1 MKNFHIG
8 ILYFILGILCLSCS
22 NESEALDIPEDEE
35 LVNLSLNIDILGLTE
50 NNSGRQQIEDLPIC
64 IPATP
69 YYIEII
75 LKQGQNDMVGS
86 ADIPFRIDLAPNQ
99 MFTRY
104 VPEMALPAGQYSL
117 DHCAVFAED
126 GRLMCLAP
134 RFDSPMGRMSNAPM
148 PMSINLIAGSKP
160 FPDVPVL
167 CFDDRDVNEFG
178 YQFFEIEPTV
188 IRNFCFF
195 ANYCSDSGRHYPA
208 RYSLDVSV
216 NGVSIYR
223 DIIST
228 NGEDNGEYYADPVC
242 VDLPII
248 LDYEEDEKYIDYS
261 LRLLEWEGVY
271 DLDEEMVISGSLSRA
286 DINEKLSGNNIE
298 YEHIFFNCPD

>member
-1 MKNFHIG
+1 MKNFQ
-8 ILYFILGILCLSCS
+8 LSVVVFIFGLLCFSCS
-22 NESEALDIPEDEE
+22 DEKETILFAEDEE
-35 LVNLSLNIDILGLTE
+35 LVNLSLNIDILGLSE
-50 NNSGRQQIEDLPIC
+50 NNSSRQQIEDFPIC

-75 LKQGQNDMVGS
+75 MMQAGREVVGTS
-86 ADIPFRIDLAPNQ
+86 DAPFRIDLAPNQ

-104 VPEMALPAGQYSL
+104 VPEMALPAGDYYL
-117 DHCAVFAED
+117 DHCAVFTED
-126 GRLMCLAP
+126 GTLMCLAP
-134 RFDSPMGRMSNAPM
+134 RFDSPMGRMSAAPM
-148 PMSINLIAGSKP
+148 PMSINLVAGSKP

-178 YQFFEIEPTV
+178 YQFFDIQPTL

-208 RYSLDVSV
+208 RYELDISVEGVSV
-216 NGVSIYR
+216 YR

-228 NGEDNGEYYADPVC
+228 NGEENGEYYADPVC

-248 LDYEEDEKYIDYS
+248 LDYEEDEKYIDYT

-271 DLDEEMVISGSLSRA
+271 EVDEEMVFNGSLSRA
-286 DINEKLSGNNIE
+286 DINEKLSGDNIE
-298 YEHIFFNCPD
+298 YEHIFFNCQD